1 MSLKIDLKI
10 FLFLFLFLIT
20 SQLEIYIIL
29 MVFAIIHELGHL
41 IAGLILKF
49 KPEEIKLSP
58 VGLSIK
64 FSMNQESSYKNLEQI
79 GQKETEGNKIGTEKI
94 ETKEIT
100 SNKIE
105 IEKICNKRTNK
116 KELKYIKKGSIDN
129 KAEIDIRKA
138 EVALAGPLTNL
149 IIATIFV
156 ILINYNIYI
165 LNAYISYIIVYAN
178 LLIAMF
184 NLIPIYPLDGGRVL
198 NEILRITVGNKKSYK
213 YTYLISKTILILLTA
228 LSSVVILY
236 VHNVSIVIIIA
247 YLWYLELAEIR
258 KYNRRKSIEKLVQK
272 VENKQKSTV

>member
-20 SQLEIYIIL
+20 SQIEIYIIL

-41 IAGLILKF
+41 VAGLILKF

-64 FSMNQESSYKNLEQI
+64 FSMNQESNYNNLESI
-79 GQKETEGNKIGTEKI
+79 EQKEISRNKIGTEKI
-94 ETKEIT
+94 DHTRTTNYKKKMKHSNNENIDKKIKTKT
-100 SNKIE
+100 E
-105 IEKICNKRTNK
+105 IEMKR
-116 KELKYIKKGSIDN
+116 
-129 KAEIDIRKA
+129 A
-138 EVALAGPLTNL
+138 EVALAGPLINL

-156 ILINYNIYI
+156 ILINYKQYI

-178 LLIAMF
+178 LLIAIF
-184 NLIPIYPLDGGRVL
+184 NLIPLYPLDGGRVL
-198 NEILRITVGNKKSYK
+198 NEILKITVGSKKSYK
-213 YTYLISKTILILLTA
+213 YTYLISKTVLIILTA
-228 LSSVVILY
+228 LSSIVILY
-236 VHNVSIVIIIA
+236 VHNVSILIIIA

-272 VENKQKSTV
+272 VENKQKSMV

>member
-41 IAGLILKF
+41 VAGLILKF

-64 FSMNQESSYKNLEQI
+64 FSMNQESSYNNLEKI
-79 GQKETEGNKIGTEKI
+79 EQKEIEGDKIGTKKI
-94 ETKEIT
+94 EIKETT

-272 VENKQKSTV
+272 VENKQKSMV

>member
-64 FSMNQESSYKNLEQI
+64 FSMYQKSSYKNLEQI
-79 GQKETEGNKIGTEKI
+79 GQKETEGNKTGTEKI

>member
-64 FSMNQESSYKNLEQI
+64 FSMNQESSYNNLEKI
-79 GQKETEGNKIGTEKI
+79 EQKEIEGDKIGTKKI
-94 ETKEIT
+94 EIKETT

-228 LSSVVILY
+228 LSSVLILY

-272 VENKQKSTV
+272 VENKQKSMV

>member
-41 IAGLILKF
+41 VAGLILKF

-64 FSMNQESSYKNLEQI
+64 FSMYQESSYNNLEQI
-79 GQKETEGNKIGTEKI
+79 GQKETEGNKTGTEKI

-228 LSSVVILY
+228 LSSVLILY

-258 KYNRRKSIEKLVQK
+258 KYNRRKSIEKLMQK
-272 VENKQKSTV
+272 VENKQKSMV

>member
-64 FSMNQESSYKNLEQI
+64 FSMYQESSYNNLEQI
-79 GQKETEGNKIGTEKI
+79 GQKETEGNKTGTEKI

-105 IEKICNKRTNK
+105 MEKICNKRTNK

-198 NEILRITVGNKKSYK
+198 NEILIITVGNKKSYK

-228 LSSVVILY
+228 LSSVLILY

-258 KYNRRKSIEKLVQK
+258 KYNRRKSIEKLMQK
-272 VENKQKSTV
+272 VENKQKSMV

>member
-41 IAGLILKF
+41 VAGLILKF

-64 FSMNQESSYKNLEQI
+64 FSMYQESSYNNLEKI
-79 GQKETEGNKIGTEKI
+79 EQKEIEGDKIGTKKI
-94 ETKEIT
+94 EIKETT

-129 KAEIDIRKA
+129 KAETDIRKA

-272 VENKQKSTV
+272 VENKQKSMV